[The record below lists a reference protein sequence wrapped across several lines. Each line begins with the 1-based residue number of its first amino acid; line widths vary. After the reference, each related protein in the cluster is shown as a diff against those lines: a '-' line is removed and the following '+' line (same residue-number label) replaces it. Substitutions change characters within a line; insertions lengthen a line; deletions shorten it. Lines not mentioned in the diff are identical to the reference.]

1 MQDRAEVTV
10 YDNFQLKDQW
20 EKRAQLLS
28 DKENQEKER
37 KEKSAING

>member
-1 MQDRAEVTV
+1 MQDRTEVIA

-28 DKENQEKER
+28 DSENQEKER
-37 KEKSAING
+37 KKKSAING